1 MELVRAILLR
11 VEAKQNFTNETITID
26 GYDPEIV
33 ARHVELLFDN
43 KLLDGRKSKEVAP
56 TVPAVLVFDLTWEGH
71 EFVATLRDDNV
82 WGKIKQK
89 ISPTVL
95 ATLPFD
101 VLKTVGITM
110 VTRLTMNQLGLT
122 P

>member
-43 KLLDGRKSKEVAP
+43 KLLDGRKSKEITP